1 MERKLR
7 VKPEFRRIH
16 MWRNQLNRILNII
29 MGSAVG
35 VFIGYGLYAFW
46 EYKKYP
52 ELYAMQ
58 SAPWYINILV
68 YGIFA
73 VAVLI
78 LGIVLKLA
86 IRKSMGK

>member
-1 MERKLR
+1 MR

-35 VFIGYGLYAFW
+35 VFIGYGLYSFW

-52 ELYAMQ
+52 ELYAMR

-73 VAVLI
+73 ATVLI

>member
-1 MERKLR
+1 MAKSTKSYIEYYNGVCRRR
-7 VKPEFRRIH
+7 VYR
-16 MWRNQLNRILNII
+16 
-29 MGSAVG
+29 
-35 VFIGYGLYAFW
+35 YGLYSFW

-52 ELYAMQ
+52 ELYAMR

-73 VAVLI
+73 ATVLI